1 MVRCGRGGGGGGET
15 DDRQADI
22 NVEKPNDS
30 VDTLCSLVDAY
41 QPIDITTTSPKH

>member
-1 MVRCGRGGGGGGET
+1 VWEGRRRRRGGEK
-15 DDRQADI
+15 DDRQADNI
-22 NVEKPNDS
+22 TMRSRTFS